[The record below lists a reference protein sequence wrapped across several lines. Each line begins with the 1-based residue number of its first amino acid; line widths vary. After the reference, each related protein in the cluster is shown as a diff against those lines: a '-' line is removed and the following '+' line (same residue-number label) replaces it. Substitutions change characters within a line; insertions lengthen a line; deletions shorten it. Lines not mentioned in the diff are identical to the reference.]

1 MKQTIFINVLT
12 ENRVSMG

>member
-1 MKQTIFINVLT
+1 MT